1 MFLDTYYKE
10 KALYERR
17 LQLLDILDDFARNAF
32 YDEDYTMKED
42 DPKMIILRKQFAD
55 VLNPVNVEDKL
66 KRIYPEHL
74 YRETVL
80 KCSK

>member
-32 YDEDYTMKED
+32 YDEDYIIKED
-42 DPKMIILRKQFAD
+42 DPKMVILQKQFAD
-55 VLNPVNVEDKL
+55 VLNPFDVEKSL
-66 KRIYPEHL
+66 KEIYAINQ
-74 YRETVL
+74 YGTKR
-80 KCSK
+80 KK